1 MVITIS
7 AIIFIVIILIVAYFG
22 LRYVMNQGTK
32 SLSEVDSE
40 KCSLCRKQFPKKE
53 LLVREVYDVKVYF
66 FCKNCTE
73 NLYKESVT
81 KYSKT

>member
-1 MVITIS
+1 MVVPILAVT
-7 AIIFIVIILIVAYFG
+7 FIVVILAIAYFG

-32 SLSEVDSE
+32 TLSEVDTE

-66 FCKNCTE
+66 FCKDCIE
-73 NLYKESVT
+73 NLHNEFIT
-81 KYSKT
+81 K